1 MKTQKEYNQCQQP
14 ISCHNCSSN
23 QICQA
28 WVDFVKHHN
37 DTKPYAHFDLRVSL
51 SMPSIRKYV
60 MDRTKIVTH
69 SFYPFI
75 HFEKKNSRYGKKGPK
90 KPRELYYCSHLDRCV
105 YQRYAFLLNYQYNIW
120 ACENNIDDVAIA
132 YRDSLG
138 KNNIDFAKD
147 AFDAIR
153 SFPQCFI
160 LVGDFT
166 NFFDNL
172 EHQYLKKMMCEV
184 LGVERLPQDYFSVF
198 KNITRFSSWD
208 WKDIVKA
215 AGENIAERGVRKKI
229 NSKETVLTKEQ
240 FQKNKKDIKKN
251 ISGVGVPQGSPI
263 SAVLS
268 NIYMIKFDKDIKR
281 YVTSKGGIYMRY
293 SDDFIIV
300 LPYERDAE
308 IADFTSYIFSYVESM
323 KGLIDLQKEKTSCYT
338 YKDEVIYEGDQP
350 SSINYLGFL
359 FDGKNIRIRPRAI
372 TKYYY
377 RMRRKANTI
386 GRSNWTSSKGR
397 RISAKELYS
406 IYSRNDEKQTFIDYA
421 RKAKGI
427 LKLNDQEANAL
438 IKHHNRY
445 GYKRRPE
452 KIRRTLMILQLRIM
466 SVLLAVPVCQPLSSI
481 SS

>member
-132 YRDSLG
+132 YRDNLG

-184 LGVERLPQDYFSVF
+184 LGVERLPQDCFSVF

-438 IKHHNRY
+438 IKHH
-445 GYKRRPE
+445 KR
-452 KIRRTLMILQLRIM
+452 KIAMAIKEGQKK
-466 SVLLAVPVCQPLSSI
+466 
-481 SS
+481 

>member
-438 IKHHNRY
+438 IKHH
-445 GYKRRPE
+445 KR
-452 KIRRTLMILQLRIM
+452 KIAMAIKEGKKK
-466 SVLLAVPVCQPLSSI
+466 
-481 SS
+481 

>member
-60 MDRTKIVTH
+60 MDRAKIVTH

-75 HFEKKNSRYGKKGPK
+75 HFEKKKSRYGKKGPK

-105 YQRYAFLLNYQYNIW
+105 YQRYAFLLNYQYNSW

-132 YRDSLG
+132 YRDNLG

-184 LGVERLPQDYFSVF
+184 LGAERLPQDYFSVF

-208 WKDIVKA
+208 WKGIVKA
-215 AGENIAERGVRKKI
+215 AGENIEERGVRKKI
-229 NSKETVLTKEQ
+229 NSKDTVLTKEQ
-240 FQKNKKDIKKN
+240 FQKSKKDIKKN
-251 ISGVGVPQGSPI
+251 VSGVGIPQGSPI

-268 NIYMIKFDKDIKR
+268 NIYMIEFDKDIKC
-281 YVTSKGGIYMRY
+281 YVVSKGGIYMRY

-338 YKDEVIYEGDQP
+338 YKNEVVYEGDQP

-359 FDGKNIRIRPRAI
+359 FDGKNIRMRPRAI

-377 RMRRKANTI
+377 RMRRKAHTI
-386 GRSNWTSSKGR
+386 GRSNWTSFKGR
-397 RISAKELYS
+397 HISAKELYS
-406 IYSRNDEKQTFIDYA
+406 IYSRNNEKQTFIDYA

-427 LKLNDQEANAL
+427 LKLNDQEADAL
-438 IKHHNRY
+438 IKHH
-445 GYKRRPE
+445 KR
-452 KIRRTLMILQLRIM
+452 KIAMAIKEGQKK
-466 SVLLAVPVCQPLSSI
+466 
-481 SS
+481 

>member
-1 MKTQKEYNQCQQP
+1 MKTQKEYNQCQQS
-14 ISCHNCSSN
+14 ISCHNCSSK

-60 MDRTKIVTH
+60 MDRAKVVTH

-132 YRDSLG
+132 YRDNLG

-229 NSKETVLTKEQ
+229 NRKETVLTKEQ

-377 RMRRKANTI
+377 RMRRKAHTI
-386 GRSNWTSSKGR
+386 GLSNWTSSKGR

-438 IKHHNRY
+438 IKHH
-445 GYKRRPE
+445 KR
-452 KIRRTLMILQLRIM
+452 KIAMAIKEGQKK
-466 SVLLAVPVCQPLSSI
+466 
-481 SS
+481 

>member
-105 YQRYAFLLNYQYNIW
+105 YQRYAFLLNYQYSIW

-132 YRDSLG
+132 YRDNLG

-160 LVGDFT
+160 FVGDFT

-338 YKDEVIYEGDQP
+338 YKDEAIYEGDQP

-438 IKHHNRY
+438 IKHH
-445 GYKRRPE
+445 KR
-452 KIRRTLMILQLRIM
+452 KIAMAIKEGQKK
-466 SVLLAVPVCQPLSSI
+466 
-481 SS
+481 

>member
-60 MDRTKIVTH
+60 MDRAKIVTH

-90 KPRELYYCSHLDRCV
+90 KPRDLYYCSHLDRCV

-120 ACENNIDDVAIA
+120 ACKNNIDDVAIA
-132 YRDSLG
+132 YRDNLG

-172 EHQYLKKMMCEV
+172 EHRYLKKMMCEV

-208 WKDIVKA
+208 WQDIVKA
-215 AGENIAERGVRKKI
+215 AGENIEERGVRKKI
-229 NSKETVLTKEQ
+229 NSKNTVLTKEQ
-240 FQKNKKDIKKN
+240 FQKSKKDIKKN
-251 ISGVGVPQGSPI
+251 VSGVGVPQGSPI

-268 NIYMIKFDKDIKR
+268 NIYMIEFDKDIKR
-281 YVTSKGGIYMRY
+281 YVASKGGIYMRY

-308 IADFTSYIFSYVESM
+308 IADFTSYVFSYVESM

-338 YKDEVIYEGDQP
+338 YKNEVVYEGDQP

-377 RMRRKANTI
+377 RMRRKAHTI

-397 RISAKELYS
+397 HISAKELYS

-427 LKLNDQEANAL
+427 LKLNDQETDAL
-438 IKHHNRY
+438 IKHH
-445 GYKRRPE
+445 KR
-452 KIRRTLMILQLRIM
+452 KIAMAIKEGQKK
-466 SVLLAVPVCQPLSSI
+466 
-481 SS
+481 

>member
-28 WVDFVKHHN
+28 WVNFVKHHN
-37 DTKPYAHFDLRVSL
+37 DTKSYAHFDLRVSL

-60 MDRTKIVTH
+60 MDRAKIVTH

-105 YQRYAFLLNYQYNIW
+105 YQRYAFLLNYQYNIL
-120 ACENNIDDVAIA
+120 AYENNIDDVAIA
-132 YRDSLG
+132 YRDNLG

-153 SFPQCFI
+153 NFPQCFI

-198 KNITRFSSWD
+198 KNITRFSSWG

-215 AGENIAERGVRKKI
+215 AGENIEERGVRKKI
-229 NSKETVLTKEQ
+229 NSKDTVLTKEQ
-240 FQKNKKDIKKN
+240 FQKSKKDIKKN
-251 ISGVGVPQGSPI
+251 VSGVGVPQGSPI

-268 NIYMIKFDKDIKR
+268 NIYMIEFDKYIKR
-281 YVTSKGGIYMRY
+281 YVASKSGIYMRY

-308 IADFTSYIFSYVESM
+308 IANFTSYIFSYVESM

-338 YKDEVIYEGDQP
+338 YKNEVVYEGDQP

-377 RMRRKANTI
+377 RMRRKAHTI
-386 GRSNWTSSKGR
+386 GRSNWTSTKGKH
-397 RISAKELYS
+397 ISAKELYS

-421 RKAKGI
+421 RKAKGV
-427 LKLNDQEANAL
+427 LKLNDQEADAL
-438 IKHHNRY
+438 IKYH
-445 GYKRRPE
+445 KR
-452 KIRRTLMILQLRIM
+452 KIAMAIKEGQKK
-466 SVLLAVPVCQPLSSI
+466 
-481 SS
+481 

>member
-105 YQRYAFLLNYQYNIW
+105 YQRYAFLLNCQYNIW

-229 NSKETVLTKEQ
+229 NSKETLLTKEQ

-377 RMRRKANTI
+377 RMRRKAHTI

-438 IKHHNRY
+438 IKHH
-445 GYKRRPE
+445 KR
-452 KIRRTLMILQLRIM
+452 KIAMAIKEGQKK
-466 SVLLAVPVCQPLSSI
+466 
-481 SS
+481 

>member
-172 EHQYLKKMMCEV
+172 EHQYLKKMMCKV

-240 FQKNKKDIKKN
+240 FQKSKKDIKKN

-263 SAVLS
+263 STVLS

-427 LKLNDQEANAL
+427 LKLNDQEANVL
-438 IKHHNRY
+438 IKHH
-445 GYKRRPE
+445 KR
-452 KIRRTLMILQLRIM
+452 KIAMAIKEGQKK
-466 SVLLAVPVCQPLSSI
+466 
-481 SS
+481 

>member
-338 YKDEVIYEGDQP
+338 YKDEVIYEGDQA

-438 IKHHNRY
+438 IKHH
-445 GYKRRPE
+445 KR
-452 KIRRTLMILQLRIM
+452 KIAMAIKEGQKK
-466 SVLLAVPVCQPLSSI
+466 
-481 SS
+481 

>member
-23 QICQA
+23 QMCQA

-132 YRDSLG
+132 YRDNLG

-229 NSKETVLTKEQ
+229 NSKEIVLTKEQ

-251 ISGVGVPQGSPI
+251 ISGVGVPQGAPI

-377 RMRRKANTI
+377 RMRRKAHTI

-438 IKHHNRY
+438 IKHH
-445 GYKRRPE
+445 KR
-452 KIRRTLMILQLRIM
+452 KIAMAIKEGQKK
-466 SVLLAVPVCQPLSSI
+466 
-481 SS
+481 

>member
-105 YQRYAFLLNYQYNIW
+105 YQRYAFLLNCQYNIW
-120 ACENNIDDVAIA
+120 ACKNNIDDVAIA

-438 IKHHNRY
+438 IKHH
-445 GYKRRPE
+445 KR
-452 KIRRTLMILQLRIM
+452 KIAMAIKEGQKK
-466 SVLLAVPVCQPLSSI
+466 
-481 SS
+481 

>member
-60 MDRTKIVTH
+60 MDRAKVVTH

-132 YRDSLG
+132 YRDNLG

-229 NSKETVLTKEQ
+229 NSKEIVLTKEQ

-438 IKHHNRY
+438 IKHH
-445 GYKRRPE
+445 KR
-452 KIRRTLMILQLRIM
+452 KIAMAIKEGQKK
-466 SVLLAVPVCQPLSSI
+466 
-481 SS
+481 

>member
-105 YQRYAFLLNYQYNIW
+105 YQRYAFLLNYQYSIW

-132 YRDSLG
+132 YRDNLG

-438 IKHHNRY
+438 IKHH
-445 GYKRRPE
+445 KR
-452 KIRRTLMILQLRIM
+452 KIAMAIKEGQKK
-466 SVLLAVPVCQPLSSI
+466 
-481 SS
+481 

>member
-23 QICQA
+23 QMCQA

-132 YRDSLG
+132 YRDKLG

-229 NSKETVLTKEQ
+229 NSKETLLTKEQ

-251 ISGVGVPQGSPI
+251 ISGVGVPQGAPI

-377 RMRRKANTI
+377 RMRRKAHTI

-406 IYSRNDEKQTFIDYA
+406 IYSRNDEKQTF
-421 RKAKGI
+421 RKLQVQVGH
-427 LKLNDQEANAL
+427 L
-438 IKHHNRY
+438 H
-445 GYKRRPE
+445 G
-452 KIRRTLMILQLRIM
+452 RT
-466 SVLLAVPVCQPLSSI
+466 
-481 SS
+481 

>member
-37 DTKPYAHFDLRVSL
+37 DTKPYAHFGLRVSL

-132 YRDSLG
+132 YRDNLG

-377 RMRRKANTI
+377 RMRRKAHTI

-438 IKHHNRY
+438 IKHH
-445 GYKRRPE
+445 KR
-452 KIRRTLMILQLRIM
+452 KIAMAIKEGQKK
-466 SVLLAVPVCQPLSSI
+466 
-481 SS
+481 

>member
-263 SAVLS
+263 STVLS

-438 IKHHNRY
+438 IKHH
-445 GYKRRPE
+445 KR
-452 KIRRTLMILQLRIM
+452 KIAMAIKEGQKK
-466 SVLLAVPVCQPLSSI
+466 
-481 SS
+481 

>member
-28 WVDFVKHHN
+28 WVNFVKHHN

-105 YQRYAFLLNYQYNIW
+105 YQRYAFLLNCQYNIW
-120 ACENNIDDVAIA
+120 ACKNNIDDVAIA

-338 YKDEVIYEGDQP
+338 YKDEAIYEGDQP

-438 IKHHNRY
+438 IKHH
-445 GYKRRPE
+445 KR
-452 KIRRTLMILQLRIM
+452 KIAMAIKEGQKK
-466 SVLLAVPVCQPLSSI
+466 
-481 SS
+481 

>member
-69 SFYPFI
+69 SVYPFI

-438 IKHHNRY
+438 IKHH
-445 GYKRRPE
+445 KR
-452 KIRRTLMILQLRIM
+452 KIAMAIKEGQKK
-466 SVLLAVPVCQPLSSI
+466 
-481 SS
+481 

>member
-23 QICQA
+23 QMCQA

-229 NSKETVLTKEQ
+229 NSKETLLTKEQ

-251 ISGVGVPQGSPI
+251 ISGVGVPQGAPI

-359 FDGKNIRIRPRAI
+359 FDGKSIRIRPRAI

-377 RMRRKANTI
+377 RMRRKAHTI

-438 IKHHNRY
+438 IKHH
-445 GYKRRPE
+445 KR
-452 KIRRTLMILQLRIM
+452 KIAMAIKEGQKK
-466 SVLLAVPVCQPLSSI
+466 
-481 SS
+481 

>member
-23 QICQA
+23 QMCQA

-132 YRDSLG
+132 YRDKLG

-229 NSKETVLTKEQ
+229 NSKETLLTKEQ

-251 ISGVGVPQGSPI
+251 ISGVGVPQGAPI

-359 FDGKNIRIRPRAI
+359 FDGKSIRIRPRAI

-377 RMRRKANTI
+377 RMRRKAHTI

-438 IKHHNRY
+438 IKHH
-445 GYKRRPE
+445 KR
-452 KIRRTLMILQLRIM
+452 KIAMAIKE
-466 SVLLAVPVCQPLSSI
+466 CQKK
-481 SS
+481 

>member
-1 MKTQKEYNQCQQP
+1 MKTQKEYNQCQQS
-14 ISCHNCSSN
+14 ISCHNCSSK

-60 MDRTKIVTH
+60 MDRAKVVTH

-132 YRDSLG
+132 YRDNLG

-377 RMRRKANTI
+377 RMRRKAHTI
-386 GRSNWTSSKGR
+386 GLSNWTSSKGR

-406 IYSRNDEKQTFIDYA
+406 IYSRNDEKQTFIDYG

-438 IKHHNRY
+438 IKHH
-445 GYKRRPE
+445 KR
-452 KIRRTLMILQLRIM
+452 KIAMAIKEGQKK
-466 SVLLAVPVCQPLSSI
+466 
-481 SS
+481 

>member
-28 WVDFVKHHN
+28 WVNFVKHHN

-60 MDRTKIVTH
+60 IDRAKIVTH

-132 YRDSLG
+132 YRDNLG

-153 SFPQCFI
+153 NFPQCFI

-198 KNITRFSSWD
+198 KNITCFSSWG

-215 AGENIAERGVRKKI
+215 AGENIEERGVRKKI
-229 NSKETVLTKEQ
+229 NSKDTVLTKEQ
-240 FQKNKKDIKKN
+240 FQKSKKDIKKN
-251 ISGVGVPQGSPI
+251 VSGVGVPQGSPI

-268 NIYMIKFDKDIKR
+268 NIYMIEFDKYIKR
-281 YVTSKGGIYMRY
+281 YVASKSGIYMRY

-308 IADFTSYIFSYVESM
+308 IADFTSYIFFYVESM

-338 YKDEVIYEGDQP
+338 YKNEVVYEGDQP

-377 RMRRKANTI
+377 RMRRKAHTI
-386 GRSNWTSSKGR
+386 GRSNWTSTKSKH
-397 RISAKELYS
+397 ISAKELYS

-421 RKAKGI
+421 RKAKGV
-427 LKLNDQEANAL
+427 LKLNDQEADAL
-438 IKHHNRY
+438 IKYH
-445 GYKRRPE
+445 KR
-452 KIRRTLMILQLRIM
+452 KIAMAIKEGQKK
-466 SVLLAVPVCQPLSSI
+466 
-481 SS
+481 

>member
-1 MKTQKEYNQCQQP
+1 M
-14 ISCHNCSSN
+14 
-23 QICQA
+23 CQA

-51 SMPSIRKYV
+51 AMPSIRKYV
-60 MDRTKIVTH
+60 MDRAKIVTH

-105 YQRYAFLLNYQYNIW
+105 YQRYAFLLNCQYNSW

-132 YRDSLG
+132 YRDNLG

-215 AGENIAERGVRKKI
+215 AGENIEEKGVRKKI
-229 NSKETVLTKEQ
+229 NSKDTVLTKEQ
-240 FQKNKKDIKKN
+240 FQKSKNDIKKN
-251 ISGVGVPQGSPI
+251 VSGVGVPQGSPI

-268 NIYMIKFDKDIKR
+268 NIYMIEFDKDIKR
-281 YVTSKGGIYMRY
+281 YVASKGGIYMRY

-300 LPYERDAE
+300 LPYERDSE

-338 YKDEVIYEGDQP
+338 YKNKVVYEGDQP

-359 FDGKNIRIRPRAI
+359 FDGKNIRLRPRAI

-377 RMRRKANTI
+377 RMRRKAHTI
-386 GRSNWTSSKGR
+386 GRSNWISSKGR
-397 RISAKELYS
+397 HISAKELYS

-438 IKHHNRY
+438 IKHH
-445 GYKRRPE
+445 KR
-452 KIRRTLMILQLRIM
+452 KIAKAIKEGQKK
-466 SVLLAVPVCQPLSSI
+466 
-481 SS
+481 

>member
-75 HFEKKNSRYGKKGPK
+75 HFDKKNSRYGKKGPK

-438 IKHHNRY
+438 IKHH
-445 GYKRRPE
+445 KR
-452 KIRRTLMILQLRIM
+452 KIAMAIKEGQKK
-466 SVLLAVPVCQPLSSI
+466 
-481 SS
+481 

>member
-14 ISCHNCSSN
+14 TSCHNCSSN

-105 YQRYAFLLNYQYNIW
+105 YQRYAFLLNYQYSIW

-132 YRDSLG
+132 YRDNLG

-160 LVGDFT
+160 FVGDFT

-281 YVTSKGGIYMRY
+281 YVICKGGIYMRY

-359 FDGKNIRIRPRAI
+359 FDGKSIRIRPRAI

-377 RMRRKANTI
+377 RMRRKAHAI

-438 IKHHNRY
+438 IKHH
-445 GYKRRPE
+445 KR
-452 KIRRTLMILQLRIM
+452 KIAMAIKEGQKK
-466 SVLLAVPVCQPLSSI
+466 
-481 SS
+481 

>member
-105 YQRYAFLLNYQYNIW
+105 YQRYAFLLNCQYNIW

-132 YRDSLG
+132 YRDKLG

-323 KGLIDLQKEKTSCYT
+323 KGLLDLQKEKTSCYT

-359 FDGKNIRIRPRAI
+359 FDGKSIRIRPRAI

-377 RMRRKANTI
+377 RMRRKAHTI

-438 IKHHNRY
+438 IKHH
-445 GYKRRPE
+445 KR
-452 KIRRTLMILQLRIM
+452 KIAMAIKEGQKK
-466 SVLLAVPVCQPLSSI
+466 
-481 SS
+481 

>member
-251 ISGVGVPQGSPI
+251 ISGVGVPQGSPV

-359 FDGKNIRIRPRAI
+359 FDGKSIRIRPRAI

-377 RMRRKANTI
+377 RMRRKAHTI

-438 IKHHNRY
+438 IKHH
-445 GYKRRPE
+445 KR
-452 KIRRTLMILQLRIM
+452 KIAMAIKEGQKK
-466 SVLLAVPVCQPLSSI
+466 
-481 SS
+481 

>member
-1 MKTQKEYNQCQQP
+1 MNTQKEYNQCQQP

-132 YRDSLG
+132 YRDKLG

-438 IKHHNRY
+438 IKHH
-445 GYKRRPE
+445 KR
-452 KIRRTLMILQLRIM
+452 KIAMAIKEGQKK
-466 SVLLAVPVCQPLSSI
+466 
-481 SS
+481 

>member
-28 WVDFVKHHN
+28 WVDFVKHYN

-105 YQRYAFLLNYQYNIW
+105 YQRYAFLLNCQYNIW

-438 IKHHNRY
+438 IKHH
-445 GYKRRPE
+445 KR
-452 KIRRTLMILQLRIM
+452 KIAMAIKEGQKK
-466 SVLLAVPVCQPLSSI
+466 
-481 SS
+481 

>member
-132 YRDSLG
+132 YRDNLG

-229 NSKETVLTKEQ
+229 NSKETLLTKEQ

-251 ISGVGVPQGSPI
+251 ISGVGVPQGSPV

-338 YKDEVIYEGDQP
+338 YKDEAIYEGDQP

-438 IKHHNRY
+438 IKHH
-445 GYKRRPE
+445 KR
-452 KIRRTLMILQLRIM
+452 KIAMAIKEGQKK
-466 SVLLAVPVCQPLSSI
+466 
-481 SS
+481 

>member
-1 MKTQKEYNQCQQP
+1 MKTQKEYNQCQQS

-28 WVDFVKHHN
+28 WVNFVKHHN

-105 YQRYAFLLNYQYNIW
+105 YQRYAFLLNCQYNIL

-438 IKHHNRY
+438 IKHH
-445 GYKRRPE
+445 KR
-452 KIRRTLMILQLRIM
+452 KIAMAIKE
-466 SVLLAVPVCQPLSSI
+466 CQKK
-481 SS
+481 

>member
-132 YRDSLG
+132 YRDNLG

-251 ISGVGVPQGSPI
+251 IFGVGVPQGAPI

-359 FDGKNIRIRPRAI
+359 FDGKSIRIRPRAI

-377 RMRRKANTI
+377 RMRRKAHTI

-438 IKHHNRY
+438 IKHH
-445 GYKRRPE
+445 KR
-452 KIRRTLMILQLRIM
+452 KIAMAIKEGKKK
-466 SVLLAVPVCQPLSSI
+466 
-481 SS
+481 

>member
-105 YQRYAFLLNYQYNIW
+105 YQRYAFLLNCQYNIW

-132 YRDSLG
+132 YRDNLG

-160 LVGDFT
+160 FVGDFT

-438 IKHHNRY
+438 IKHH
-445 GYKRRPE
+445 KR
-452 KIRRTLMILQLRIM
+452 KIAMAIKEGQKK
-466 SVLLAVPVCQPLSSI
+466 
-481 SS
+481 

>member
-14 ISCHNCSSN
+14 ISCHN
-23 QICQA
+23 
-28 WVDFVKHHN
+28 
-37 DTKPYAHFDLRVSL
+37 DTKPYAHFGLRVSL

-132 YRDSLG
+132 YRDNLG

-377 RMRRKANTI
+377 RMRRKAHTI

-438 IKHHNRY
+438 IKHH
-445 GYKRRPE
+445 KR
-452 KIRRTLMILQLRIM
+452 KIAMAIKEGQKE
-466 SVLLAVPVCQPLSSI
+466 
-481 SS
+481 

>member
-14 ISCHNCSSN
+14 TSCHNCSSN

-105 YQRYAFLLNYQYNIW
+105 YQRYAFLLNYQYSIW

-160 LVGDFT
+160 FVGDFT

-438 IKHHNRY
+438 IKHH
-445 GYKRRPE
+445 KR
-452 KIRRTLMILQLRIM
+452 KIAMAIKEGQKK
-466 SVLLAVPVCQPLSSI
+466 
-481 SS
+481 